1 MALDLAKL
9 PPGTV
14 LMDKFRV
21 EGTLGVGGMGVVLAA
36 QHLGLGH
43 RVALKVLLPALA
55 GNASVV
61 KRFTLEA
68 KAATR
73 IHSRH
78 VARVLDVGILTAPRL
93 PPRGVPYMVMEYL
106 EGKDLAAYVRMGK
119 RFAVDEALGFVL
131 QAAEALAQA
140 HRQGVIHRDIKP
152 ANLFVDERGGRRT
165 LKVLD
170 FGISKILDE
179 EPEEMQLTKTTT
191 VLGSGLYMSPEQM
204 RSSRGVDFRTDIY
217 SLGVCLY
224 ELLTGTQPYTA
235 ASFSELVV
243 KVNVEPP
250 TPIRK
255 YRPDIPEDLAD
266 TIAKAYARDPD
277 ERYHSVQAMVAAL
290 EPFVEGQSVE
300 VSHEIQAIS
309 RHPSMPPP
317 PPTPA
322 ADPPEM
328 GRTGAAVSHTRH
340 SDPPPKR
347 SSSFGMVLGAALGAL
362 LIVGGTG
369 FLLARRS
376 KVFSGAATGAP
387 APVPTPSV
395 SSSVPARGGGGGGAT
410 PAPTAEPAR

>member
-55 GNASVV
+55 GNTSVV

-78 VARVLDVGILTAPRL
+78 VARVLDVGTLTGPRL

-119 RFAVDEALGFVL
+119 RFAVGEALDLVL

-152 ANLFVDERGGRRT
+152 ANLFVDERGGKRT

-255 YRPDIPEDLAD
+255 YRPDLSDELAAA
-266 TIAKAYARDPD
+266 IAKAYARDPD
-277 ERYHSVQAMVAAL
+277 DRYHSVQAMVAAL
-290 EPFVEGQSVE
+290 DPFVEGQSAE

-322 ADPPEM
+322 LEPPEM
-328 GRTGAAVSHTRH
+328 GRTAAAVSHTRH
-340 SDPPPKR
+340 SDPPPKG
-347 SSSFGMVLGAALGAL
+347 SSSLGMVLGAALGAL

-376 KVFSGAATGAP
+376 KVFSGAP
-387 APVPTPSV
+387 APIPTTTVTTSASV
-395 SSSVPARGGGGGGAT
+395 QGTGGGGAA
-410 PAPTAEPAR
+410 PAPTSSAPR